1 MLLVD
6 VLPFTQWVQCFCR
19 FGSITG
25 TDFLHSLVGR
35 SDNVAEYQ
43 GHPVNEALEAMI
55 SFPATRRNQNAPIQ
69 ASKEG
74 GGSTAMVL
82 EAKLRSGMP
91 HVEALP

>member
-1 MLLVD
+1 
-6 VLPFTQWVQCFCR
+6 
-19 FGSITG
+19 
-25 TDFLHSLVGR
+25 
-35 SDNVAEYQ
+35 
-43 GHPVNEALEAMI
+43 MI